1 MIDLPAPQL
10 AQIKQL
16 IAQHLPSASA
26 FAFGSRVTGKA
37 RKHSDLDVAIERDL
51 PFTWQELAT
60 LREALM
66 ESDLPIRVDVVD
78 WEHCSP
84 KFREMAGRV
93 QHRLIEGKTLRTLT
107 PTPAP

>member
-16 IAQHLPSASA
+16 IAQHLPGASA

-37 RKHSDLDVAIERDL
+37 RQHSDLDVAVERDL

-78 WEHCSP
+78 WARCSV
-84 KFREMAGRV
+84 KFQTLAGRV
-93 QHRLIEGKTLRTLT
+93 RELLIEGEALT
-107 PTPAP
+107 AT

>member
-16 IAQHLPSASA
+16 IAQHLPGASA

-37 RKHSDLDVAIERDL
+37 RKHSDLDVAIVRDL
-51 PFTWQELAT
+51 PLTWLELAT

-78 WEHCSP
+78 WAHCSP

-93 QHRLIEGKTLRTLT
+93 QHLFIEGAALT
-107 PTPAP
+107 VI